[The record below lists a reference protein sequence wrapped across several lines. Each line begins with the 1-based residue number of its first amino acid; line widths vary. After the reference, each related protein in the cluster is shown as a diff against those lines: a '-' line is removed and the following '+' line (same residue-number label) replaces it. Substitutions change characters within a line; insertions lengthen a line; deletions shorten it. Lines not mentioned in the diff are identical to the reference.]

1 MADLPG
7 WSIYTIYTGILA
19 IILSVAVPRIKIK
32 KLAIYGIIFGAVAD
46 IFWILLIGVLGVARY
61 INYGPF
67 GFLGLPFFPPIAWTI
82 YFIIYFYF
90 LPRKNFWPYVFAF
103 IAAIYSIVFSN
114 VLNNLGIFKWTISNV
129 WVPFFIYV
137 IWHVGVTW
145 IFLKLKKSKWIPD

>member
-1 MADLPG
+1 MADLPD

-19 IILSVAVPRIKIK
+19 IILLAAVPRIKFK

-46 IFWILLIGVLGVARY
+46 IFWILLIGILGVGKY

-67 GFLGLPFFPPIAWTI
+67 GFLGFPFFPPIAWSI
-82 YFIIYFYF
+82 YFVIYFYF

-114 VLNNLGIFKWTISNV
+114 VLDNLGIFKWTISNV
-129 WVPFFIYV
+129 WVPFFVYV
-137 IWHVGVTW
+137 TWHIGATW
-145 IFLKLKKSKWIPD
+145 IFLKLKRSKWVPD